1 MVVVVLLWE
10 ALPNFSAA
18 QDVLMP
24 EQTVPTPQSQPRWPD
39 EVQLEALG
47 TRIGAIRI
55 QVDDIFDPNN
65 PKENTSFY
73 RAANY
78 LHIETREST
87 IRPQLLF
94 KAGDLFSRQ
103 IIEETARNLRGR
115 NYLADAS
122 VTVERFDS
130 ETNTVDLL
138 VRVHDNWT
146 LAPGV
151 SFSRSGGQSRSGIQL
166 DESNLLGLGKSLSI
180 DYSQNVDRDA
190 LEFTYRDPNIMNSR
204 WELLTSYQRASD
216 GGLHSVSLARP
227 FYSLDSRWSAAL
239 DVLDQRRTDYRF
251 VQGVSVD
258 QYQTKLNHLNMMGG
272 WSTGLRAR
280 TDGPSWVQRW
290 SLGLTLDRQRF
301 SPDPVTG
308 TTVLP
313 ANQDSRYPWM
323 SLSWLEDRYVVMR
336 NRDQIDRVEDIY
348 LGRALYLQAGYAAK
362 TWGADR
368 NALITT
374 IKAQAAYQPY
384 ERQLFFLDAGISG
397 RVESSQ
403 WLGTVLSANARYDW
417 QQSKYRILVIK
428 VNHAQLK
435 NPDDSQQ
442 LYLGSDEG
450 LRGYP
455 LRYRSGTQ
463 RNVLVVEQRAY
474 TDWQLWRLLSVGGV
488 VFMDVGQINSGE
500 LNNSQH
506 TYMDVGLGLRL
517 GNIRSSRGEVFHLD
531 VAYPFNAATQ
541 DRRWQFSIT
550 TKRSF

>member
-1 MVVVVLLWE
+1 M
-10 ALPNFSAA
+10 
-18 QDVLMP
+18 
-24 EQTVPTPQSQPRWPD
+24 
-39 EVQLEALG
+39 
-47 TRIGAIRI
+47 
-55 QVDDIFDPNN
+55 
-65 PKENTSFY
+65 
-73 RAANY
+73 
-78 LHIETREST
+78 
-87 IRPQLLF
+87 
-94 KAGDLFSRQ
+94 
-103 IIEETARNLRGR
+103 
-115 NYLADAS
+115 
-122 VTVERFDS
+122 
-130 ETNTVDLL
+130 
-138 VRVHDNWT
+138 
-146 LAPGV
+146 
-151 SFSRSGGQSRSGIQL
+151 
-166 DESNLLGLGKSLSI
+166 
-180 DYSQNVDRDA
+180 
-190 LEFTYRDPNIMNSR
+190 
-204 WELLTSYQRASD
+204 
-216 GGLHSVSLARP
+216 
-227 FYSLDSRWSAAL
+227 DSRWSAAL
-239 DVLDQRRTDYRF
+239 DVLDQQRTDYRF
-251 VQGVSVD
+251 VQGISVD
-258 QYQTKLNHLNMMGG
+258 QYQAKLNHLNMMGG

-280 TDGPSWVQRW
+280 TEGPSWVQRW

-403 WLGTVLSANARYDW
+403 WLGAVLSANARYDW

-428 VNHAQLK
+428 VNHARLK

-506 TYMDVGLGLRL
+506 TFMDIGIGLRL

>member
-1 MVVVVLLWE
+1 M
-10 ALPNFSAA
+10 PTNTA
-18 QDVLMP
+18 QTQQGQV
-24 EQTVPTPQSQPRWPD
+24 SWPD
-39 EVQLEALG
+39 DEQLEALG
-47 TRIGAIRI
+47 VRIGAIRI
-55 QVDDIFDPNN
+55 QVDDIFDLNN
-65 PKENTSFY
+65 PKEGSSFY

-94 KAGDLFSRQ
+94 KLGDLFSRQ
-103 IIEETARNLRGR
+103 ITEETARNLRAR
-115 NYLADAS
+115 KYLADAS
-122 VTVERFDS
+122 VTVERFDPK
-130 ETNTVDLL
+130 TNTVDLL

-151 SFSRSGGQSRSGIQL
+151 SFSHSGGQSRSGVQL

-190 LEFTYRDPNIMNSR
+190 LDFTYRDPNLMNSR
-204 WELLTSYQRASD
+204 WELLTSYQRATD
-216 GGLHSVSLARP
+216 GGLQSVSLTRP
-227 FYSLDSRWSAAL
+227 FYSLDSRWSAGLDAL
-239 DVLDQRRTDYRF
+239 NQKRTDYRF
-251 VQGVSVD
+251 VQGVLVD
-258 QYQTKLNHLNMMGG
+258 QYQTQLNHLNIQGG
-272 WSTGLRAR
+272 WSTGLRTR
-280 TDGPSWVQRW
+280 TDAPSWVQRW
-290 SLGLTLDRQRF
+290 SLGLTLDRQRY
-301 SPDPVTG
+301 SPDVEAG
-308 TTVLP
+308 TTLLP

-323 SLSWLEDRYVVMR
+323 SFSWLEDKYVVMR
-336 NRDQIDRVEDIY
+336 NRDQIDRVEDVY
-348 LGRALYLQAGYAAK
+348 LGRAIFLQAGYAAK

-374 IKAQAAYQPY
+374 IKAQTAYQPN
-384 ERQLFFLDAGISG
+384 EQQLLFLDAGVSG
-397 RVESSQ
+397 RIESSQ
-403 WLGTVLSANARYDW
+403 WVGTVLSANVRYDW
-417 QQSKYRILVIK
+417 QQARFRNLVIK
-428 VNHAQLK
+428 INHARLK

-463 RNVLVVEQRAY
+463 RSILIIEQRAY

-488 VFMDVGQINSGE
+488 AFMDVGQIKGSE
-500 LNNSQH
+500 LNSSQH

-541 DRRWQFSIT
+541 DRAWQFSVT
-550 TKRSF
+550 TKNSF